1 MASARYTD
9 SMARTTPAQNPRGE
23 QSRTFR
29 TGLAGFDGIINLK
42 ERSFGAQ
49 SRYRHG
55 VRGPTLSSGTVA

>member
-1 MASARYTD
+1 
-9 SMARTTPAQNPRGE
+9 MARTTPAQNPRGE